1 MNFILSNIQIII
13 GALVIG
19 AAIGMIL
26 VSVCASGKCAD
37 LESEISGLKDELE
50 DRENELKDT
59 TAKLYAAERDSREKG
74 TALITTQR
82 ENEILLKNRA
92 ADKERIADINNEAA
106 IITKA
111 NYRLIDI
118 VEELKE
124 KVNELTERND
134 YLCNSN
140 RQIRED
146 NDSLSGQLTECT
158 LIKNEQ
164 MQKNKALNE
173 MYGELNK
180 GVKAIK
186 TEIPINVN

>member
-13 GALVIG
+13 SALVIG